1 MTHASIAQGWFDTH
15 STLFYDSGE
24 GCRGESMLSIPHLI
38 IIFLV
43 ALIVFGPEKLPEL
56 ARTLSKAMFEFNRA
70 TGGLKETLQN
80 EMQQLERE
88 IMDQRA
94 AGTASREPSPAV
106 APEAAW
112 PPEPVIDHPSTESEP
127 SDDGAGEPEAEPNE
141 VAAGEAAVEPAP
153 ATHAEENEAT
163 VEVNADKTEP
173 DPDPKPGQPSNGHPT
188 AA

>member
-1 MTHASIAQGWFDTH
+1 
-15 STLFYDSGE
+15 
-24 GCRGESMLSIPHLI
+24 MLSIPHLI

-70 TGGLKETLQN
+70 TGGLRETLQN

-88 IMDQRA
+88 IMDQRNGA
-94 AGTASREPSPAV
+94 TPSRGPAPAV

-112 PPEPVIDHPSTESEP
+112 PPEPVLEHPTT
-127 SDDGAGEPEAEPNE
+127 PETS
-141 VAAGEAAVEPAP
+141 GEAAAEPADESGPAIEKTGEATGEP
-153 ATHAEENEAT
+153 ATENTAETT
-163 VEVNADKTEP
+163 VEMNSENSETT
-173 DPDPKPGQPSNGHPT
+173 PDPKPGQPSNGHPT